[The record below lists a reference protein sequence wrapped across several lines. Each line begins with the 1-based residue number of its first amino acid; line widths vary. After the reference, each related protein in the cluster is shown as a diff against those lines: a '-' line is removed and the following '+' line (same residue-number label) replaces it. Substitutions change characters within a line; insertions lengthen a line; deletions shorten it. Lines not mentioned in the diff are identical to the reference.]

1 MRKAIIFIT
10 LLLTFSFALIAQE
23 VPAEEP
29 VLPEN
34 ETTQDNS
41 EIPAESKEPKEPEIE
56 TEEDYVFKMNQPG
69 DWFIKVSVNGGFPIQ
84 PNTMKFGLD
93 LNLGF
98 CYFFTDFFALGG
110 DVAFAYNPTVGEKV
124 FYCIPFMTQAVFQYT
139 IGKFEIPL
147 FLGFGGA
154 IERHNSNFYFG
165 MIIKPEIGLF
175 YRINPDWS
183 IGATA
188 GASIMPQWYK
198 NPEYNYTGYILDAG
212 VSVRYHL

>member
-1 MRKAIIFIT
+1 MEANNIREPLGRIQYDKQEKNV
-10 LLLTFSFALIAQE
+10 TFEGDFKDFDQIRALE
-23 VPAEEP
+23 
-29 VLPEN
+29 
-34 ETTQDNS
+34 
-41 EIPAESKEPKEPEIE
+41 
-56 TEEDYVFKMNQPG
+56 
-69 DWFIKVSVNGGFPIQ
+69 
-84 PNTMKFGLD
+84 
-93 LNLGF
+93 
-98 CYFFTDFFALGG
+98 
-110 DVAFAYNPTVGEKV
+110 
-124 FYCIPFMTQAVFQYT
+124 

-147 FLGFGGA
+147 FLGLGGA

>member
-1 MRKAIIFIT
+1 MKRFLAFLI

-23 VPAEEP
+23 
-29 VLPEN
+29 
-34 ETTQDNS
+34 S
-41 EIPAESKEPKEPEIE
+41 EIPAEPTQPENSEVPAESPKEPEVQ
-56 TEEDYVFKMNQPG
+56 TDEDYVFQMNQPG

-84 PNTMKFGLD
+84 PSTMNFGLD

-98 CYFFTDFFALGG
+98 YYFFTDFFALGG
-110 DVAFAYNPTVGEKV
+110 DISFAYNPTVGEKV
-124 FYCIPFMTQAVFQYT
+124 FYCIPFMSQAVFQYT

-175 YRINPDWS
+175 YRLNPDWS
-183 IGATA
+183 LGATC
-188 GASIMPQWYK
+188 GVSIMPQWYK

-212 VSVRYHL
+212 ISVRYHL